1 VLPRDLRATGRQLL
15 MARSL
20 APIAA
25 PRSGWRW
32 AALGALLGLLLALLA
47 FAPARWLAQ
56 ALQERTRGQLVLVNP
71 RGTVWNGAAGVV
83 LASGSGGVE
92 SVSLPGRLDWQ
103 LRPRWNGVSATLD
116 MPCCA
121 AQPLQLRALPQAGG
135 MRLEWNDGQSR
146 WPAAMLGGLGA
157 PFNTLKPEGVL
168 DLATRGFAMQWSGGR
183 LGFAGRATVQATD
196 ISSSLST
203 LRPMG
208 SYQLTLEG
216 GSIPSVLLTT
226 REGALQLN
234 GSGQWTGIALRFNG
248 EASAAPGSEEA
259 LANLLNIIG
268 RREGA
273 RSLITL
279 G

>member
-1 VLPRDLRATGRQLL
+1 
-15 MARSL
+15 M
-20 APIAA
+20 
-25 PRSGWRW
+25 
-32 AALGALLGLLLALLA
+32 LLALLL
-47 FAPARWLAQ
+47 FAPARWLAA
-56 ALQERTRGQLVLVNP
+56 ALQQRTGGQLLLINP
-71 RGTVWNGAAGVV
+71 RGTVWSGAAGVV
-83 LASGSGGVE
+83 LSSGPGGVE

-103 LRPRWNGVSATLD
+103 LRPRWNGVGAKLD
-116 MPCCA
+116 IPCCA
-121 AQPLQLRALPQAGG
+121 PQPLRLRALPRAGG
-135 MRLEWNDGQSR
+135 LRVEWEDGQSR
-146 WPAAMLGGLGA
+146 WPAAMLAGLGA

-168 DLATRGFAMQWSGGR
+168 ELATHGFAMRWAGGQ
-183 LGFAGRATVQATD
+183 LGLAGRATLHATD

-216 GSIPSVLLTT
+216 GTAPSLLLTT

-234 GSGQWTGIALRFNG
+234 GSGRWAGGSLHFNG

-268 RREGA
+268 RRDGA

>member
-1 VLPRDLRATGRQLL
+1 
-15 MARSL
+15 MARTAL
-20 APIAA
+20 PIST
-25 PRSGWRW
+25 PRRGWRW
-32 AALGALLGLLLALLA
+32 AVLGALVGMLLALLV
-47 FAPARWLAQ
+47 FAPARWLAH
-56 ALQERTRGQLVLVNP
+56 ALQERTRGQLLLVNP

-83 LASGSGGVE
+83 LASGAGGVE
-92 SVSLPGRLDWQ
+92 ALSLPGRLDWQ
-103 LRPRWNGVSATLD
+103 LRPRWNGVDARLD
-116 MPCCA
+116 LPCCA
-121 AQPLQLRALPQAGG
+121 AQPLALRALPRTAGL
-135 MRLEWNDGQSR
+135 RLEWNDGQSR

-168 DLATRGFAMQWSGGR
+168 DLATRGFAMQWEGGQ
-183 LGFAGRATVQATD
+183 LALAGRATVQATD

-216 GSIPSVLLTT
+216 GSAPSLLLTT

-234 GSGQWTGIALRFNG
+234 GSGRWTGVALRFNG

-259 LANLLNIIG
+259 LGNLLNIIG
-268 RREGA
+268 RRDGA